1 MLTLKKSNKLYW
13 KLIKWQTSIDVM
25 QNSNQEL
32 NALRVFYEVCSEI
45 ELEGGDRFF
54 PNVLL

>member
-1 MLTLKKSNKLYW
+1 
-13 KLIKWQTSIDVM
+13 M